1 MKRKNETKGTVDQ
14 LAGVATHR
22 MLTVEVRILSVLL
35 MVSPTNRLILTI
47 DNDKELDRAIN
58 EIDEL
63 LKKRDLSTQDSYRLR
78 RLSDAVYEYEERT
91 DILNR

>member
-1 MKRKNETKGTVDQ
+1 
-14 LAGVATHR
+14 
-22 MLTVEVRILSVLL
+22 
-35 MVSPTNRLILTI
+35 MVTPTNRLILTI

-63 LKKRDLSTQDSYRLR
+63 LKKGNLSPQDSYRLR